1 MFKIACKVMSKETG
15 KKQKRITLLMKIRL
29 IETGTS

>member
-1 MFKIACKVMSKETG
+1 MFKIACKVMSKET
-15 KKQKRITLLMKIRL
+15 KENHSINEDKVKL